1 MFSQHSIYALSS
13 RFEGFPLVLIESL
26 ASGLTPVA
34 FECKNGPKQMMGDSR
49 LKDFLVQPF
58 DVKEFAEKLRILME
72 NESLRTEMSNEAV
85 NVSKRY
91 ELIPI
96 MELWQETFSHLIK
109 KQ

>member
-1 MFSQHSIYALSS
+1 
-13 RFEGFPLVLIESL
+13 
-26 ASGLTPVA
+26 
-34 FECKNGPKQMMGDSR
+34 
-49 LKDFLVQPF
+49 
-58 DVKEFAEKLRILME
+58 ME

-85 NVSKRY
+85 NMSKRN